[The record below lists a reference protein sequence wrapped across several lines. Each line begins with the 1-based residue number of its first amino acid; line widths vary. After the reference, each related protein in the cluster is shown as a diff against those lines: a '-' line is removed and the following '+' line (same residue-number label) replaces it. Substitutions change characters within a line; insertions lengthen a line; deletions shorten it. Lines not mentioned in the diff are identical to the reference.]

1 MRIAKYQKNIIFL
14 SAKKAAKGDLVYNA
28 ESVKRGCYPFS
39 VADEN
44 GTNGKKVL
52 RIFNFGAKGDELIKI
67 KNNDE
72 VVNLSNIIDEL
83 QMRLQRESIILPKS
97 ELSAIINFLPD
108 ANLIGSGKL
117 DFEKLKGLGNI
128 YQFQKSDGA
137 QKTITLEFKR
147 VIMDEVKNIA
157 KGVEVAVNGR
167 KLVVN
172 LKLGN
177 FNLMGIEARTY
188 YWSIWPSII
197 SDEAAEMMEDAAKSF
212 AKVMKE
218 TISQEV

>member
-1 MRIAKYQKNIIFL
+1 MRIAKYQKSIIFL
-14 SAKKAAKGDLVYNA
+14 SAKKAVSGDLVYDS
-28 ESVKRGCYPFS
+28 ESRKKGCYPFS
-39 VADEN
+39 IAREN
-44 GTNGKKVL
+44 GINGKKVL
-52 RIFNFGAKGDELIKI
+52 RIINLGAKGEEIIKI

-72 VVNLSNIIDEL
+72 IANLSSIIDAL
-83 QMRLQRESIILPKS
+83 QMRLQRESVILPKS
-97 ELSAIINFLPD
+97 ELSAVINFLPD

-147 VIMDEVKNIA
+147 VILNEEKNIVE
-157 KGVEVAVNGR
+157 GIEVAVNGR

-177 FNLMGIEARTY
+177 FNFMGIEARTY
-188 YWSIWPSII
+188 YWSIWPSIV

-218 TISQEV
+218 EVFKEV